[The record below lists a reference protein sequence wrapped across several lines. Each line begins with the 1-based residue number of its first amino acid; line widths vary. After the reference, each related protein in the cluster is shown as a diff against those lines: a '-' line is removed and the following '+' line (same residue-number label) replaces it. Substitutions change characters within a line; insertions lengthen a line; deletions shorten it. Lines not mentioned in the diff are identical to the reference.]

1 MGSDNNFKG
10 AVVAW
15 RRKTGERRVW
25 LFGLGPSE
33 SIGIDQAI
41 PSISSCAPAA
51 PHRIISLKI
60 GNKARPRSVRLYR
73 SEEHTSELQSLMRT
87 SSAVFC
93 LKQIKLKKKKKIYQT
108 TKVIQRS
115 KQNTTT

>member
-33 SIGIDQAI
+33 SIGIDKAI
-41 PSISSCAPAA
+41 PSISSFAPVA
-51 PHRIISLKI
+51 PHRIILPKI
-60 GNKARPRSVRLYR
+60 GNKARPRSVRLYYTLRGTHGKALRLLRPRCSSTFR
-73 SEEHTSELQSLMRT
+73 SRRGR
-87 SSAVFC
+87 AG
-93 LKQIKLKKKKKIYQT
+93 
-108 TKVIQRS
+108 
-115 KQNTTT
+115 